1 MLDRYRK
8 KADFI
13 LEPIAKKIG
22 MEPNILTFISLL
34 FAALAGISFYFSYEF
49 PFLLLIIPFLIL
61 ANGFLDALDGKVAR
75 LKKKESKKGD
85 FIDHAIDRFA
95 DVFIVGG
102 LAASPWCNPLIGIA
116 AISAMLLTSY
126 MGTQAQAVG
135 YGREYGGLLGRA
147 DRLVILIFAPFIQY
161 TLFVFNINIFEQSFF
176 QWVMIYFAIVGI
188 ITAVQR
194 FVAVLKWFEKL

>member
-116 AISAMLLTSY
+116 ATSAMLLTSY

>member
-8 KADFI
+8 KADWI
-13 LEPIAKKIG
+13 LEPIAERVDMK
-22 MEPNILTFISLL
+22 PNTLTFVSLL
-34 FAALAGISFYFSYEF
+34 FAALAGICFYFSHEF
-49 PFLLLIIPFLIL
+49 PFFLLIIPPLIL

-75 LKKKESKKGD
+75 LRNKESKKGD

-102 LAASPWCNPLIGIA
+102 VAVSSWCTPLVGA
-116 AISAMLLTSY
+116 VAISAMLLTSY

-135 YGREYGGLLGRA
+135 YGREYGGILGRA
-147 DRLVILIFAPFIQY
+147 DRLVILILAPFIQY
-161 TLFVFNINIFEQSFF
+161 ALFVYDANIFGWSFF
-176 QWVMIYFAIVGI
+176 QWAMIYFAVVGI

-194 FVAVLKWFEKL
+194 FLVVLKWFENE

>member
-1 MLDRYRK
+1 MLDKYRK
-8 KADFI
+8 RADFI
-13 LEPIAKKIG
+13 LGPIAEKVDMK
-22 MEPNILTFISLL
+22 PNTLTFISLL
-34 FAALAGISFYFSYEF
+34 FAALAGFSFYFSHEF
-49 PFLLLIIPFLIL
+49 IFLLLIIPFLIL

-75 LKKKESKKGD
+75 LKKEESKKGD

-102 LAASPWCNPLIGIA
+102 IAASPWCSSLVGVA
-116 AISAMLLTSY
+116 AVSAMLLTSY

-147 DRLVILIFAPFIQY
+147 DRLVILIFAPFVQY
-161 TLFVFNINIFEQSFF
+161 ALFVNDVSIFGWSFL
-176 QWVMIYFAIVGI
+176 QWVMIYFAVIGI

-194 FVAVLKWFEKL
+194 FFVVLRWFEKA

>member
-8 KADFI
+8 KADWI
-13 LEPIAKKIG
+13 LEPIAERVDMK
-22 MEPNILTFISLL
+22 PNTLTFVSLL
-34 FAALAGISFYFSYEF
+34 FAALAGICFYFSHEF
-49 PFLLLIIPFLIL
+49 PFFLLIIPPLIL

-75 LKKKESKKGD
+75 LRNKESKKGD

-102 LAASPWCNPLIGIA
+102 VAVSSWCTPLVGA
-116 AISAMLLTSY
+116 VAISAMLLTSY

-135 YGREYGGLLGRA
+135 YGREYGGILGRA
-147 DRLVILIFAPFIQY
+147 DRLVILILAPFIQY
-161 TLFVFNINIFEQSFF
+161 ALFVYDANIFGWSFF
-176 QWVMIYFAIVGI
+176 QWAMIYFAVVGI

-194 FVAVLKWFEKL
+194 FLVVLKWFGNE